1 MGLTEN
7 PGTLSLAP
15 KSDLFT
21 NNLQASCPYAKA
33 DLCPFRGDEKSSCS
47 HSVVSMKR
55 PSVAKT
61 VRCSLLPCAQ
71 ENKHALALDSLDPS
85 ILTG

>member
-1 MGLTEN
+1 MGLTEK

-21 NNLQASCPYAKA
+21 NNLQANCPYAKA
-33 DLCPFRGDEKSSCS
+33 DLCPFRGDEKSGCS
-47 HSVVSMKR
+47 RSVVSMKCT
-55 PSVAKT
+55 PVART
-61 VRCSLLPCAQ
+61 VRCSLLPCAH

-85 ILTG
+85 ILAG